1 MGDVAMVVPVVRSL
15 TVTHPEVRVTVV
27 TRPKFTALFQGI
39 QGVDTFAADVD
50 KEYKGL
56 SGLWKLFRRL
66 SSQQPDHVVDLHDHL
81 RTRFLDLLFRLTG
94 TPVTVFE
101 KGREAKKLATGR
113 HRQLHRE
120 QLPHTTARYRAA
132 FEKAGYDLRLIPG
145 PSVPVKDMTPIAEK
159 IGSKDAL
166 AKGIFRVGIAPFSAH
181 ATKTWPLEHFAG
193 LLEQFRHR
201 PEVRFFLFG
210 GGEKEKQLLKQ
221 LEEPGRII
229 SIAGRLD
236 LMEELSLMTGLHVM
250 VCVDS
255 SNMHLSGLAGIPV
268 ISIWGGTDPV
278 TGFGPAP
285 HPMNRVLAV
294 PLNELAC
301 RPCSVYGRETC
312 PRGDLACLQRIKPEQ
327 VAEALTAVLERI

>member
-15 TVTHPEVRVTVV
+15 TITHPEVRVTVV

-39 QGVDTFAADVD
+39 AGVDTFAADVD

-66 SSQQPDHVVDLHDHL
+66 KALRPVRVIDLHDHL
-81 RTRFLDLLFRLTG
+81 RTRFLDLLFRVTG

-101 KGREAKKLATGR
+101 KGRAAKRLATGR
-113 HRQLHRE
+113 HRELHRE
-120 QLPHTTARYRAA
+120 QLPHTTARYRTAL
-132 FEKAGYDLRLIPG
+132 EKAGYDLRLIPG
-145 PSVPVKDMTPIAEK
+145 PMIPVNDVTPIAEK
-159 IGSKDAL
+159 IGSRDAL
-166 AKGIFRVGIAPFSAH
+166 AKGILRVGIAPFSAH
-181 ATKTWPLEHFAG
+181 ATKTWPLEYFAG
-193 LLEQFRHR
+193 LMERFRHR

-210 GGEKEKQLLKQ
+210 GGEKEKQLLKK

-229 SIAGRLD
+229 SVAGRLD
-236 LMEELSLMTGLHVM
+236 LVEEISLMTALHTM

-255 SNMHLSGLAGIPV
+255 SNMHLAGLAGIPV

-278 TGFGPAP
+278 TGFGPTP
-285 HPMNRVLAV
+285 HPLNQVLAL
-294 PLNELAC
+294 PFNELSC

-312 PRGDLACLQRIKPEQ
+312 PRGDLACLQRITPEQ
-327 VAEALTAVLERI
+327 VEMALTGMLEKF